1 MPTLCAARACPVGG
15 GGGHAA
21 DDAAPGV
28 VTMGVIVAVG
38 AYGCVVRFFN
48 GLSALVPV
56 RETGC
61 VLCTETSLRASG
73 GLLWI

>member
-1 MPTLCAARACPVGG
+1 
-15 GGGHAA
+15 
-21 DDAAPGV
+21 
-28 VTMGVIVAVG
+28 MGVTVAVG